1 MTRRLLALVAAGAL
15 STSAALVGA
24 GARPTFF
31 PDDPLRQDP
40 ETQDAS
46 GVRQWT
52 VNDAY
57 DFIENS
63 FLDPGDRR
71 AVRAQNVNTLD
82 EVPDSSWF
90 TNRLGTRVM
99 TADEVETGPIVGT
112 GPAPG
117 TWTIVEG
124 KNEGITPG
132 LTMTDTRGDQ
142 YFIKFDPPSNPEMA
156 TGAEVISTQF
166 FHALGYHVPENYIA
180 VLHPGDLRIDPT
192 ATIKGTNGKTRPFDR
207 NDLDA
212 VLAKG
217 ARNADGTYRVVASKA
232 LPGSAL
238 GPFRYHGTRP
248 DDPNDIYPHEHRRE
262 LRGLRVFAA
271 WLNHD
276 DSRSINTLD
285 TLVERDGRRIVRH
298 HLIDFASTLGS
309 GSTAAQKP
317 RAGNEYIWE
326 ARPTFITVLTLGL
339 YVRPWIKVKYP
350 DFPAIGRIEAGYFTP
365 ERWKPEYPNSAFDNM
380 RADDA
385 FWAARLMTSF
395 DDDLIA
401 GAVKS
406 GHYSDPEAES
416 YLAQVLV
423 TRKHKILQHWLNGV
437 LPLVDFE
444 LSPEGLLTFT
454 NVAVDVEAAQPAQE
468 YRVRWFAFD
477 NRTGTATPV
486 GDEAA
491 SPMLSAQAPATLLGN
506 GSAYVM
512 AELRGTHATHT
523 GWAMPLKVYFRH
535 EASNEWQLVGLE
547 RQP

>member
-1 MTRRLLALVAAGAL
+1 MRRRLLAAVAACTVSSGA
-15 STSAALVGA
+15 AALLAGA
-24 GARPTFF
+24 GPRFF
-31 PDDPLRQDP
+31 SDDPLTQDP

-46 GVRQWT
+46 GVRKW
-52 VNDAY
+52 VINEAY

-63 FLDPGDRR
+63 FLDAGERR
-71 AVRAQNVNTLD
+71 DVRALNVNTLD

-99 TADEVETGPIVGT
+99 TAEEVETGPIVGT

-132 LTMTDTRGDQ
+132 LTMVDARGDL
-142 YFIKFDPPSNPEMA
+142 YYVKFDPPSNPEMA

-180 VLHPGDLRIDPT
+180 VLHPADLRIDRA
-192 ATIKGTNGKTRPFDR
+192 ATIKDRNGKTRPFDGR
-207 NDLDA
+207 DLDA
-212 VLAKG
+212 VLAK
-217 ARNADGTYRVVASKA
+217 AAPNEDGSYRVVASKG
-232 LPGSAL
+232 LPGKAL

-285 TLVERDGRRIVRH
+285 TLVERGGRQIVRH

-326 ARPTFITVLTLGL
+326 ARPTFVTMLTLGL

-350 DFPAIGRIEAGYFTP
+350 EFPAIGRFEAAFFAP

-385 FWAARLMTSF
+385 FWAARLITAF

-406 GHYSDPEAES
+406 GQYSDPEAES

-423 TRKHKILQHWLNGV
+423 TRKHKILQYWLNGL
-437 LPLVDFE
+437 LPLVEFE
-444 LSPEGLLTFT
+444 LSPEGALTFT
-454 NVAVDVEAAQPAQE
+454 NVAVDVKAAQPATE

-477 NRTGTATPV
+477 NGTGTATSV

-491 SPMLSAQAPATLLGN
+491 SPELAAQAPAALLRMHPEF
-506 GSAYVM
+506 VM
-512 AELRGTHATHT
+512 AELRGTHPRHP
-523 GWAMPLKVYFRH
+523 GWATPLKVYFRRQP
-535 EASNEWQLVGLE
+535 SSEWQLVGVE

>member
-1 MTRRLLALVAAGAL
+1 MRHRLLAAIALCVVSSGA
-15 STSAALVGA
+15 AALVA
-24 GARPTFF
+24 GGGPKFF
-31 PDDPLRQDP
+31 PDDPLTQDP

-46 GVRQWT
+46 GVRKW
-52 VNDAY
+52 VINEAY

-63 FLDPGDRR
+63 FLDPGEHRDI
-71 AVRAQNVNTLD
+71 RAQNVNTLD

-99 TADEVETGPIVGT
+99 TAEEVETGPIVGT

-117 TWTIVEG
+117 TWTIIEG

-132 LTMTDTRGDQ
+132 LTMVDSRGDL
-142 YFIKFDPPSNPEMA
+142 YYVKFDPPSNPEMA

-180 VLHPGDLRIDPT
+180 VLHPADLRIDEA
-192 ATIKGTNGKTRPFDR
+192 ATIKDTNGKTRSFDKR
-207 NDLDA
+207 DLAA
-212 VLAKG
+212 VLQKA
-217 ARNADGTYRVVASKA
+217 AAHDDGSYRVVASKG
-232 LPGSAL
+232 LPGKAL

-248 DDPNDIYPHEHRRE
+248 DDPNDIYAHEHRRE

-276 DSRSINTLD
+276 DSRSINTVD
-285 TLVERDGRRIVRH
+285 TLVERDGRQVVRH

-326 ARPTFITVLTLGL
+326 ARPTFVTMLTLGF

-350 DFPAIGRIEAGYFTP
+350 EFPAIGRFEASYFTP
-365 ERWKPEYPNSAFDNM
+365 ERWKPEYPNTAFDNI
-380 RADDA
+380 RPDDA
-385 FWAARLMTSF
+385 FWAARLMTAF

-406 GHYSDPEAES
+406 GQYSDPKAEA
-416 YLAQVLV
+416 YLAQVLI
-423 TRKHKILQHWLNGV
+423 TRKHKTLQYWLNGV
-437 LPLVDFE
+437 LPLVEFE
-444 LSPEGLLTFT
+444 LSPDGVLTFT
-454 NVAVDVEAAQPAQE
+454 NIAVDVKAAQPATE

-477 NRTGTATPV
+477 NQTGTAAPV

-491 SPMLSAQAPATLLGN
+491 SPGLTAHAPAALL
-506 GSAYVM
+506 SEHPDLVM
-512 AELRGTHATHT
+512 AELRGTHPQHA
-523 GWAMPLKVYFRH
+523 GWATPLKVYFRRQP
-535 EASNEWQLVGLE
+535 SNEWQLVGVE